1 MVDRIVCRVCFAV
14 VLLITSAV
22 PAFAQNIAPN
32 QNFDSG
38 LPPWSVYVSSAPDP
52 VGAPVTG
59 PTWLSNVDINNN
71 PSSGSGFVDIS
82 TSQPQANAGSGI
94 AQCVDFASTQVSLI
108 NYGISVRV
116 PAATTTDASVNATVE
131 MRLFSGAG
139 CSGFISGG
147 SQGRTLV
154 AGLGSDTTWYALGDS
169 SFVPPGAPVLAQ
181 SAQIRAYLRQ
191 VNGGNP
197 SVGSYQVD
205 FDAAHLVLNATT
217 PVRLQQFDVE

>member
-1 MVDRIVCRVCFAV
+1 MRKSHGLRF
-14 VLLITSAV
+14 LLSFPLLCMA
-22 PAFAQNIAPN
+22 ALASAQNIAPN

-38 LPPWSVYVSSAPDP
+38 LPPWAVFVSSAPDP

-59 PTWLSNVDINNN
+59 PTWLNNVDINNN
-71 PSSGSGFVDIS
+71 PSSGSGFVDIN

-94 AQCVDFASTQVSLI
+94 AQCVDFASTAVSLV
-108 NYGISVRV
+108 NYGIGIRV
-116 PAATTTDASVNATVE
+116 PSTTTTDASVNATVE

-139 CSGFISGG
+139 CSGFITGG

-154 AGLGSDTTWYALGDS
+154 AGLASDTNWYLVGDS
-169 SFVPPGAPVLAQ
+169 SFVPPGAPVSAM
-181 SAQIRAYLRQ
+181 SAQIRAYLRE

-205 FDAAHLVLNATT
+205 FDAAHLVLNSTT
-217 PVRLQQFDVE
+217 PVRLQQFEVD